1 MTTTHNR
8 RWPKVVL
15 QLAFL
20 IFAVIQLYPLVWLVF
35 SSFKTNIEITGSNVM
50 GLPNEWRWANYDYA
64 LFKANIARNF
74 LNSLMYTTVTVIIS
88 ALLSAMVSFA
98 VARMKWKL
106 NNVVLTFFMLGL
118 MIPVHATLLPV
129 FQMLKMTSLLNTLWA
144 LIIPYTV
151 SALPTTI
158 FIMIGFFRALPGEL
172 EEASVVDGCN
182 IYQVFF
188 RIMLPL
194 VKPAIVTTSI
204 FTFLSAWNEL
214 MFANTFINDPD
225 LATITVAIN
234 SFKSAYATEFGPMFA
249 GMVVATLPMIII
261 YLFLSNQVQ
270 KSIIA
275 GAVKG

>member
-1 MTTTHNR
+1 
-8 RWPKVVL
+8 
-15 QLAFL
+15 
-20 IFAVIQLYPLVWLVF
+20 
-35 SSFKTNIEITGSNVM
+35 
-50 GLPNEWRWANYDYA
+50 
-64 LFKANIARNF
+64 
-74 LNSLMYTTVTVIIS
+74 
-88 ALLSAMVSFA
+88 
-98 VARMKWKL
+98 
-106 NNVVLTFFMLGL
+106 
-118 MIPVHATLLPV
+118 
-129 FQMLKMTSLLNTLWA
+129 
-144 LIIPYTV
+144 
-151 SALPTTI
+151 
-158 FIMIGFFRALPGEL
+158 
-172 EEASVVDGCN
+172 
-182 IYQVFF
+182 
-188 RIMLPL
+188 MLPL